1 MRIRSSHFTVSQQMS
16 VEAKAKYH
24 GKVLQVA
31 VPSPLRRVFDYL
43 PLPQQQASPEPQAG
57 IRVKVS
63 FGRQQLIGI
72 VVAVA
77 NSSILEK
84 KKLKRLYV
92 NSAQCFQIKLPLK
105 SKTIIKP

>member
-1 MRIRSSHFTVSQQMS
+1 MS

-24 GKVLQVA
+24 GKVLKVA

-43 PLPQQQASPEPQAG
+43 PLPQHQASPEPQAG
-57 IRVKVS
+57 MRVKVS
-63 FGRQQLIGI
+63 FGRQQLIGL

-84 KKLKRLYV
+84 EKLKPIL
-92 NSAQCFQIKLPLK
+92 A
-105 SKTIIKP
+105 